1 MSTEIVTNIS
11 GYVKYAVLRDD
22 KIITKGETHNMV
34 VFSSRAFL
42 AKVAAGYDDIAS
54 PNKFGPIKAMAIGVG
69 NTAPKITDTALENEI
84 YRQNIAAAN
93 TALAS
98 ETGNIVTATATSV
111 TLTIRTKLTPYA
123 GGGTG
128 FPTTAL
134 TGTKLVTEF
143 GLIGGFDSTQSD
155 TPPGDPSS
163 GTAGIKGTLFNRAL
177 IGPVS
182 LSASDT
188 LLIENI
194 ITWG

>member
-1 MSTEIVTNIS
+1 
-11 GYVKYAVLRDD
+11 
-22 KIITKGETHNMV
+22 MV

>member
-1 MSTEIVTNIS
+1 
-11 GYVKYAVLRDD
+11 VKYAVLRDD